1 MKAKTTSKET
11 TVSAGPLTEIQETQP
26 AFKTWWI
33 IVFLVFALVILKTF
47 IYIKDDKRHGK

>member
-26 AFKTWWI
+26 AFKTW
-33 IVFLVFALVILKTF
+33 
-47 IYIKDDKRHGK
+47 